1 MQLPDVAML
10 HRRVDAVVAA
20 GLLSRKLA
28 DRLKAEHQAD
38 HPSRAGRVWFCFFLP
53 RLGGEWGIERF
64 FRHWGGEAL
73 YIFHEDDPETG
84 AAIATIGLP
93 CVIEAVV
100 PIASLGHQGFLPVK
114 IARRYL
120 ISRGYQTI
128 EPVDHEGAIT
138 CPLPVANIRKVILFP
153 SPEFIV
159 LTGCD
164 GWKRPIIG

>member
-1 MQLPDVAML
+1 
-10 HRRVDAVVAA
+10 
-20 GLLSRKLA
+20 
-28 DRLKAEHQAD
+28 
-38 HPSRAGRVWFCFFLP
+38 
-53 RLGGEWGIERF
+53 
-64 FRHWGGEAL
+64 
-73 YIFHEDDPETG
+73 
-84 AAIATIGLP
+84 
-93 CVIEAVV
+93 
-100 PIASLGHQGFLPVK
+100 VK

-164 GWKRPIIG
+164 GWKRSDEKSAIPRGFINLLAARRALQPVVSR